1 MRKNMVKLKLLVL
14 SIISFFAIL
23 PTYADGDTGPV
34 PGESTEYNIPAESIN
49 VRDPYIFADS
59 KTGKYYL
66 HVNASSM
73 GKKGL
78 FCYESKDLKNWR
90 AVGMSF
96 EPDSNF
102 WGKRD
107 FWAPDMFFI
116 DGKYYIIATFSNDDE
131 VEGPGGKPLK
141 FRGCGV
147 LVSDRPDDGYTPLEN
162 KPITPKDWM
171 CLDGTIY
178 EDADKNLWL
187 IYCHEWLQV
196 GNGEIIAQRISRDLK
211 KTIGEPIV
219 ILKALDA
226 PWYNKRR
233 GDDKAVTDAG
243 LITRTDDGILYLTWS
258 SFEKKKGAYAIG
270 VAVSKSGKVEG
281 PWRHLRNPLNSDDG
295 GHAMIFTTFD
305 GKTKISYH
313 SPNSTISGKN
323 GTLKKPG
330 MKIRDIKFKNGRV
343 EILDADK

>member
-1 MRKNMVKLKLLVL
+1 MDYMR
-14 SIISFFAIL
+14 IAIL
-23 PTYADGDTGPV
+23 QAFILPLFFITLFCSGANAAEND
-34 PGESTEYNIPAESIN
+34 ESEAYDIPASKIA
-49 VRDPYIFADS
+49 VRDPYIFADPKS
-59 KTGKYYL
+59 GKYYL
-66 HVNASSM
+66 QACAYPM
-73 GKKGL
+73 GKRGL
-78 FCYESKDLKNWR
+78 FCYESKDLKSWR
-90 AVGMSF
+90 KVGMSF
-96 EPDSNF
+96 EPDADF

-116 DGKYYIIATFSNDDE
+116 DGKYYIIATFSSDDE
-131 VEGPGGKPLK
+131 VEGPSRKPLK

-147 LVSDRPDDGYTPLEN
+147 LVSDRPDGGFKPLVN
-162 KPITPKDWM
+162 APITPKDWM

-226 PWYNKRR
+226 PWYDKRR
-233 GDDKAVTDAG
+233 GAKNAVTDAG
-243 LITRTDDGILYLTWS
+243 VITRGDDGILYLTWS

-295 GHAMIFTTFD
+295 GHAMVFKTFGGD
-305 GKTKISYH
+305 LKISYH
-313 SPNSTISGKN
+313 SPNSTEFDESSPSP
-323 GTLKKPG
+323 KPR
-330 MKIRDIKFKNGRV
+330 MQIKDIQFKNGRV
-343 EILDADK
+343 KILDRGK